1 MPRVVRTGLIMS
13 SILRGQKHQ
22 PGHDKRLQRY
32 TWYAWSRMM
41 LQRRSML
48 TLFKI
53 DNIVRSV
60 RQMGVEMV
68 LLCAG
73 GRTIVVA

>member
-1 MPRVVRTGLIMS
+1 MT
-13 SILRGQKHQ
+13 
-22 PGHDKRLQRY
+22 
-32 TWYAWSRMM
+32 
-41 LQRRSML
+41 LQRRRML
-48 TLFKI
+48 TLVKI